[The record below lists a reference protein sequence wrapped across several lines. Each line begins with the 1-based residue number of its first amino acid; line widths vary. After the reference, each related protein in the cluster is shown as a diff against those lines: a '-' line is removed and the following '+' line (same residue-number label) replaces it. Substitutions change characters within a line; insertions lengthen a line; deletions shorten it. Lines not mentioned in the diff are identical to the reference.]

1 MIVGIAFSW
10 SHRFSIDRCR
20 PGFSLIQFQISTKM
34 GTAVDSANF
43 FARCRDIA
51 YTGSA
56 SKGISMKGTLKFLI
70 LAAMLLGLPLA
81 GVLVAGISASRYFEF
96 PPRSLYI
103 EHAPFSWIAF
113 IAYSLFIVAVAGPFL
128 LHALRSRHPV
138 PIRTA
143 PANPFPWWGW
153 CGIVLGLVS
162 WILAW
167 NRFPLF
173 SEYQAH
179 TFTPLWIAYVLTV
192 NGLTYRRTGTC
203 LLLRRP
209 LSFLLLF
216 PASAGF
222 WWFFEYLNRFVQNWS
237 YTGADFGP
245 AEYFCF
251 ASLSFSTVLPAITG
265 TREWLLSYSWWS
277 GAYEHFFPVRISCP
291 RLLAALVL
299 TASGAGLFFL
309 GIYPNHLFALL
320 WISPLLIL
328 VSLQAL
334 LKDKHILSP
343 LTDGDWR
350 FVLASALAGL
360 LCGAFWEMWNFYSLA
375 KWVYHVPFVQRFQ
388 VFEMPILGYAG
399 YLPFG
404 LECSVVAE
412 MVLGSGGKKRIS
424 NVEQRISNDEV

>member
-1 MIVGIAFSW
+1 
-10 SHRFSIDRCR
+10 
-20 PGFSLIQFQISTKM
+20 M

-43 FARCRDIA
+43 FARCWDIA

-56 SKGISMKGTLKFLI
+56 SKGIRMKGTLKFLI
-70 LAAMLLGLPLA
+70 LAAMLLGLPMA
-81 GVLVAGISASRYFEF
+81 GVLVAGIPASRYFEF
-96 PPRSLYI
+96 PPRIHYV

-113 IAYSLFIVAVAGPFL
+113 ITYSLFIVAVAGPFV
-128 LHALRSRHPV
+128 LHVLRNRSQVRPK
-138 PIRTA
+138 TA
-143 PANPFPWWGW
+143 PAHRFPWWGW
-153 CGIVLGLVS
+153 CGVVLGLVS

-167 NRFPLF
+167 NRFPWF

-179 TFTPLWIAYVLTV
+179 TFTPLWIAYILTA

-237 YTGADFGP
+237 YTGADFDP
-245 AEYFCF
+245 AEYFLF
-251 ASLSFSTVLPAITG
+251 ATLSFSTVLPAITA
-265 TREWLLSYSWWS
+265 TKEWLLSFSWWNR
-277 GAYEHFFPVRISCP
+277 AYEHFFPVHICHP

-299 TASGAGLFFL
+299 MASGAGLSLL
-309 GIYPNHLFALL
+309 GAYPNHLFALL

-328 VSLQAL
+328 VSLQVL
-334 LKDKHILSP
+334 FKETHIFSP
-343 LTDGDWR
+343 LENGDWG
-350 FVLASALAGL
+350 FVLASALAAL
-360 LCGAFWEMWNFYSLA
+360 LCGVFWEMWNFYSLA
-375 KWVYHVPFVQRFQ
+375 KWVYHLPYVQRFH
-388 VFEMPILGYAG
+388 VFEMPLLGYAG

-412 MVLGSGGKKRIS
+412 LMLGRKTSH
-424 NVEQRISNDEV
+424 